1 MRMRIRLITSALLL
15 SLSIGCFSQ
24 DPAKIRGLA
33 QITHNT
39 LVGQTNFLA
48 SDWTEG
54 RETGERGAYMSADYI
69 ASMLQVF
76 GIDPGG
82 DIRYRFNR
90 STGITTL
97 EPTYFQEFTLMKTS
111 PGEKQQLSLVLN
123 NSTTR
128 RVINFNYMTDFVVSP
143 AEPGGTIEAPVV
155 FVGYG
160 YRDLEKGWDDFSKID
175 IKGKVILRLSGLP
188 SSIIGDNSDPTL
200 YYRVA
205 STKDRLAESLGAVGV
220 IEVDPTGNEESQWIE
235 NKEFFNMSPAEGR
248 PGRSRTRYS
257 IPQERIPGSVS
268 SVKVSIRVANAI
280 LSGSGVTIKEFSE
293 SGKQLTGK
301 ANQTS
306 NSIILNTSVN
316 TSMVKVRNVI
326 GVIEGKKSDEV
337 LVIGA
342 HYDHIGASGGYINN
356 GADDNASGTVAV
368 LTIAKAIA
376 ATGEKPDKT
385 IVFALWT
392 GEEKGLLGSRYFV
405 SNPTIPIENIKL
417 NFNFDMISRYI
428 SDNNPNG
435 VTMTYTDGYPYFR
448 SITEKN
454 ITQYNIDIVPDYQPS
469 DDPPGGSDH
478 RSFVAKDIP
487 IMRFKPG
494 HRNEYHTP
502 ADEVSTLNWDI
513 MEKIVSLSF
522 LNIWD
527 LANNGWK

>member
-1 MRMRIRLITSALLL
+1 
-15 SLSIGCFSQ
+15 
-24 DPAKIRGLA
+24 
-33 QITHNT
+33 
-39 LVGQTNFLA
+39 
-48 SDWTEG
+48 
-54 RETGERGAYMSADYI
+54 
-69 ASMLQVF
+69 
-76 GIDPGG
+76 
-82 DIRYRFNR
+82 
-90 STGITTL
+90 
-97 EPTYFQEFTLMKTS
+97 
-111 PGEKQQLSLVLN
+111 
-123 NSTTR
+123 
-128 RVINFNYMTDFVVSP
+128 
-143 AEPGGTIEAPVV
+143 
-155 FVGYG
+155 
-160 YRDLEKGWDDFSKID
+160 
-175 IKGKVILRLSGLP
+175 
-188 SSIIGDNSDPTL
+188 
-200 YYRVA
+200 
-205 STKDRLAESLGAVGV
+205 
-220 IEVDPTGNEESQWIE
+220 
-235 NKEFFNMSPAEGR
+235 
-248 PGRSRTRYS
+248 
-257 IPQERIPGSVS
+257 
-268 SVKVSIRVANAI
+268 
-280 LSGSGVTIKEFSE
+280 
-293 SGKQLTGK
+293 
-301 ANQTS
+301 
-306 NSIILNTSVN
+306 
-316 TSMVKVRNVI
+316 MVKVRNVI

-454 ITQYNIDIVPDYQPS
+454 IAQYNIDIVPDYQPS

-502 ADEVSTLNWDI
+502 ADEVSTINWDI